1 MKDELD
7 IIRHA
12 SENVIHVGI
21 AGAEKSWIPAFAGM
35 TESVLRWQGASQS
48 PVTWNRLSFSEL
60 RYH

>member
-35 TESVLRWQGASQS
+35 TESVLRWREG
-48 PVTWNRLSFSEL
+48 RK
-60 RYH
+60 RR